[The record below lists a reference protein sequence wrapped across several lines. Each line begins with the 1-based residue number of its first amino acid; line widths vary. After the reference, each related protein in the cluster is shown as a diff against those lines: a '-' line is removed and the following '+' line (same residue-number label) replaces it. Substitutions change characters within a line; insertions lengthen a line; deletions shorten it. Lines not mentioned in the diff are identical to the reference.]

1 MFAPGPP
8 NASSSLALRF
18 FPLDVLAAPPTSL
31 ALAPDALGARDRL
44 LLLRAVLVRVLR
56 LLPLRVRGRVRGGER
71 RQPSGDSLV
80 HLALQ
85 GAVPVVF
92 DRVVRASDER
102 LRDLRPSVPV
112 LRVRDDELLVLLPGP
127 LLALDLR
134 VEMVVPPLAALLP
147 DPPGE
152 LLRDLTP
159 LLRAERLDEL
169 DDLVILLLRPRALH
183 ELGVEDFLPAVQ
195 ALDVRALFEVLG

>member
-1 MFAPGPP
+1 
-8 NASSSLALRF
+8 
-18 FPLDVLAAPPTSL
+18 
-31 ALAPDALGARDRL
+31 
-44 LLLRAVLVRVLR
+44 
-56 LLPLRVRGRVRGGER
+56 
-71 RQPSGDSLV
+71 
-80 HLALQ
+80 
-85 GAVPVVF
+85 
-92 DRVVRASDER
+92 
-102 LRDLRPSVPV
+102 
-112 LRVRDDELLVLLPGP
+112 
-127 LLALDLR
+127 
-134 VEMVVPPLAALLP
+134 MVVPPLAALLP